1 MESQYSRSSLMNRL
15 AEARS
20 GLRPSEQRVA
30 DAVLEDPHGLVGLS
44 MAAVAKSC
52 GVSEPTVM
60 RFCMGLG
67 YSGFRSF
74 MVALAQ
80 SLAIGLPVSHSAVSI
95 DDSVGD
101 MAMKIFG
108 HTLSSLD
115 HARSAVDVAKV
126 EAAVD
131 LIVDASDALF
141 VGLGSS
147 GLVAQDAL
155 NQAPLFG
162 LPVAAP
168 IDSHQQF
175 MAAETMPASSVVI
188 AISNTGGSES
198 VLRVVEAARARGASS
213 IGIVGG
219 HSPLSEMVD
228 VNLVV
233 RTFEDTDIY
242 TPTVS
247 RLAGLVMID
256 ILATCV
262 AIHRGPEHLQ
272 TLRNMKMRLADF
284 RGSSVENPAP

>member
-1 MESQYSRSSLMNRL
+1 MDEQHSRSSLMVRL
-15 AEARS
+15 ADARS
-20 GLRPSEQRVA
+20 DLRPSERRVA
-30 DAVLEDPHGLVGLS
+30 DVVLDRPHGVAGLS
-44 MAAVAKSC
+44 MAAVANLC

-60 RFCMGLG
+60 RFCTAVG
-67 YSGFRSF
+67 YSGFRAF
-74 MVALAQ
+74 MAALDQ
-80 SLAIGLPVSHSAVSI
+80 SLAIGLPVSHSAVSV

-115 HARSAVDVAKV
+115 HARSAIDVDKL
-126 EAAVD
+126 EASVD
-131 LIVDASDALF
+131 LVVGASDALF

-175 MAAETMPASSVVI
+175 MAASTMAASGVVI
-188 AISNTGGSES
+188 AISNTGRSES
-198 VLRVVEAARARGASS
+198 VLRVVEAAHARGAST

-219 HSPLSEMVD
+219 ASPLSEMVD
-228 VNLVV
+228 VDLVA

-256 ILATCV
+256 VLATCV
-262 AIHRGPEHLQ
+262 AIRRGPGHLEA
-272 TLRNMKMRLADF
+272 LRDMKRGLSDF
-284 RGSSVENPAP
+284 RGSSTGRTGA